1 MKPVTY
7 CNCTMAGTARWIAT
21 SGRDGCRP
29 GKDARL
35 KSETLDARSMLSL
48 LNGYRARRSS
58 TSLPGCIGRFAAGR
72 MAARDERL
80 RLLTSAATDF
90 QRLLQRVRVIVRP
103 SPVAGNGS
111 AGAKGRAKRTQMMA
125 VSRTE
130 KHRISTGIRTFR
142 SAWGPVAKHVFTK
155 RTQIEKNASR
165 RQQAANSQVI

>member
-1 MKPVTY
+1 MKPVVVGK
-7 CNCTMAGTARWIAT
+7 CAMAGVAKWIAT
-21 SGRDGCRP
+21 SRHDGRWQW
-29 GKDARL
+29 KDTRL
-35 KSETLDARSMLSL
+35 KGGALDSSPMLSL

-111 AGAKGRAKRTQMMA
+111 AGAKGRAKRTQMLA
-125 VSRTE
+125 ASKTG
-130 KHRISTGIRTFR
+130 KHRFSGDIRTFR
-142 SAWGPVAKHVFTK
+142 PVPGSGVKPFFTK
-155 RTQIEKNASR
+155 RTQMKKDAGLL
-165 RQQAANSQVI
+165 QQTAKPRVI